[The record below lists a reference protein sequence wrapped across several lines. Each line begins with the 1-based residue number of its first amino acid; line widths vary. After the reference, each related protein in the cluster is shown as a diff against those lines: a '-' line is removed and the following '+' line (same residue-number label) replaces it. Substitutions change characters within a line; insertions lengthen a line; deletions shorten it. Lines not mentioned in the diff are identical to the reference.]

1 MGTYAQPGITRG
13 QALMAEKSDYASGLS
28 KTFKVARK
36 SKENQMA
43 MIETSK
49 NALAKQTAE
58 LMQEANKI
66 ESSDNSELAD
76 SFKQTI
82 IDQIDALDLLEYNSI
97 GRDQTEVTKMRSN
110 LLNGVEGATGNFMK
124 LLAEAEDYN
133 KRVVNGTNSKTVSNT
148 NSNPEAIP
156 FLNALGVNGGRKVKT
171 EWDGLGFNLSYEDPT
186 TGKEFKINPTNY
198 YAGREQGLPGLWNEV
213 QDPSPTFKASYDQY
227 AKNFPNIN
235 KVTESRG
242 ANGEL
247 ITTTSL
253 DSEKAYDNIR
263 NGILNDKLLKNGIDG
278 DVMQFLSGSGFG
290 EKLVG
295 VAYNPDDKNQE
306 KDIME
311 ATADYIMSQ
320 YSKGKGEQISKIN
333 TKLGKVGSVGNNN
346 DNVKTTK
353 LNHTK
358 FINTLGSIEG
368 EIDIVET
375 PNGLPPKIKDAK
387 KGKVYQNTL
396 EFNEDGSRNSDFEK
410 VYRFD
415 GEKYIELDP
424 GKDSFADTEKTKV
437 KKLADIKKYLLKAK
451 TGPKVLGIVKGDNR
465 EITKKDK
472 IVPPGEIIKDGIYR
486 KTGGGTAQSPT
497 TYTLIDIESEF
508 DQSILDDL
516 DGMENKLNQ
525 ALGIKSDSPI

>member
-1 MGTYAQPGITRG
+1 MGTYAQPGITQG
-13 QALMAEKSDYASGLS
+13 QALMAEKADYASGLS
-28 KTFKVARK
+28 KTLRVAK
-36 SKENQMA
+36 LSKDNQMA

-66 ESSDNSELAD
+66 QSSDNSELAD

-124 LLAEAEDYN
+124 LLAEAEEYN
-133 KRVVNGTNSKTVSNT
+133 KRVVNGTSPKTVSNT

-156 FLNALGVNGGRKVKT
+156 FLNALGVNGGKQVKT
-171 EWDGLGFNLSYEDPT
+171 EWDGLGFNLSYKDPS

-213 QDPSPTFKASYDQY
+213 QDPSPTFKASYDQL

-263 NGILNDKLLKNGIDG
+263 NGILNDKLLIKGIDG
-278 DVMQFLSGSGFG
+278 DTMQFLAGSGFG

-295 VAYNPDDKNQE
+295 VAYDPDDKNQE

-311 ATADYIMSQ
+311 ATADYVMSQ
-320 YSKGKGEQISKIN
+320 YSKGKGEQVRDIRTQLAKPKTKTKIE
-333 TKLGKVGSVGNNN
+333 K
-346 DNVKTTK
+346 
-353 LNHTK
+353 
-358 FINTLGSIEG
+358 G
-368 EIDIVET
+368 EK
-375 PNGLPPKIKDAK
+375 GKIKKDYTELLLTAAEPAFFDAPSGESDGLIK
-387 KGKVYQNTL
+387 VDKKFDKGKFREN
-396 EFNEDGSRNSDFEK
+396 
-410 VYRFD
+410 
-415 GEKYIELDP
+415 
-424 GKDSFADTEKTKV
+424 
-437 KKLADIKKYLLKAK
+437 IKIGLLKESP
-451 TGPKVLGIVKGDNR
+451 GVIVKGTDAVLKDWLKEDQINKNSIYIKLPDNN
-465 EITKKDK
+465 ITKQ
-472 IVPPGEIIKDGIYR
+472 P
-486 KTGGGTAQSPT
+486 TG
-497 TYTLIDIESEF
+497 YK
-508 DQSILDDL
+508 ILDVDNISDDIL
-516 DGMENKLNQ
+516 MDREALNKWIINML
-525 ALGIKSDSPI
+525 STESPI

>member
-1 MGTYAQPGITRG
+1 MGTYAQPGITQG
-13 QALMAEKSDYASGLS
+13 QALMAEKADYASGLS
-28 KTFKVARK
+28 KTFKAARL
-36 SKENQMA
+36 SKDNQMA

-66 ESSDNSELAD
+66 ESNDNSELAD

-133 KRVVNGTNSKTVSNT
+133 KRVVNGTSSKTVSNT

-198 YAGREQGLPGLWNEV
+198 YAGREQGLNGLWSEV
-213 QDPSPTFKASYDQY
+213 QDPSPTFKASYDQL
-227 AKNFPNIN
+227 AKKYPNISMI
-235 KVTESRG
+235 TETEG

-278 DVMQFLSGSGFG
+278 DVMQFLAGSGFG

-295 VAYNPDDKNQE
+295 AAYDPEDTDQE

-320 YSKGKGEQISKIN
+320 YSKGNGTQISKIN
-333 TKLGKVGSVGNNN
+333 TKLGKGGG
-346 DNVKTTK
+346 DGDGEGDGDVKTTK

-358 FINTLGSIEG
+358 FINTLSEIKSQSEFDKGFIE
-368 EIDIVET
+368 
-375 PNGLPPKIKDAK
+375 A
-387 KGKVYQNTL
+387 Q
-396 EFNEDGSRNSDFEK
+396 
-410 VYRFD
+410 
-415 GEKYIELDP
+415 
-424 GKDSFADTEKTKV
+424 
-437 KKLADIKKYLLKAK
+437 KLADIKKYLLKQGGVYEGSNK
-451 TGPKVLGIVKGDNR
+451 KV
-465 EITKKDK
+465 
-472 IVPPGEIIKDGIYR
+472 IKDFEGDADQLDPNGLYR
-486 KTGGGTAQSPT
+486 KTGTAANPT
-497 TYTLIDIESEF
+497 YEIIDLEKTFTDEVLMDSNA
-508 DQSILDDL
+508 
-516 DGMENKLNQ
+516 MEKNLN
-525 ALGIKSDSPI
+525 AELGLTIPKAR

>member
-1 MGTYAQPGITRG
+1 MGTYAQPGITQG
-13 QALMAEKSDYASGLS
+13 QALMAEKADYASGLS
-28 KTFKVARK
+28 KTFKAAK
-36 SKENQMA
+36 LSKDNQMA

-66 ESSDNSELAD
+66 ESSDTSELAD

-110 LLNGVEGATGNFMK
+110 LLNGIEGATGNFMK

-198 YAGREQGLPGLWNEV
+198 YAGREQGLNGLWSEV
-213 QDPSPTFKASYDQY
+213 QDPSPTFKASYDQL

-235 KVTESRG
+235 KVEESRG
-242 ANGEL
+242 DNGEL

-278 DVMQFLSGSGFG
+278 DVMQFLAGSGFG

-320 YSKGKGEQISKIN
+320 YSKGKGEQVRDIRTQLAKPKTKTSK
-333 TKLGKVGSVGNNN
+333 TGKG
-346 DNVKTTK
+346 KITK
-353 LNHTK
+353 LNHTS
-358 FINTLGSIEG
+358 FINTLDDLKGAG
-368 EIDIVET
+368 IDIMPGMMKVSDSRLVKGQVYKNE
-375 PNGLPPKIKDAK
+375 NKDSDDYEKIYK
-387 KGKVYQNTL
+387 
-396 EFNEDGSRNSDFEK
+396 
-410 VYRFD
+410 FD
-415 GEKYIELDP
+415 GKKYIELD
-424 GKDSFADTEKTKV
+424 KENYFKTKGDNTNQKIV
-437 KKLADIKKYLLKAK
+437 EIKKYLLKAK

-465 EITKKDK
+465 EITTEDK

-486 KTGGGTAQSPT
+486 KTGGGYKEAT
-497 TYTLIDIESEF
+497 TYTLIDVENEF
-508 DQSILDDL
+508 DQSTLDDL

-525 ALGIKSDSPI
+525 ALGINPI

>member
-1 MGTYAQPGITRG
+1 MGTYAQPGITQG
-13 QALMAEKSDYASGLS
+13 QALMAEKADYASGLS
-28 KTFKVARK
+28 KTFKAARL
-36 SKENQMA
+36 SKDNQMA

-49 NALAKQTAE
+49 NALAEQTAE

-66 ESSDNSELAD
+66 ESNDNSELAD

-171 EWDGLGFNLSYEDPT
+171 DWDGLGFNLSYEDPT

-198 YAGREQGLPGLWNEV
+198 YAGREQGLNGLWSEV
-213 QDPSPTFKASYDQY
+213 QDPSPTFKASYDQL
-227 AKNFPNIN
+227 AKKYPSISMI
-235 KVTESRG
+235 TERKG
-242 ANGEL
+242 ANGKL

-278 DVMQFLSGSGFG
+278 DVMQFLAGSGFG

-295 VAYNPDDKNQE
+295 AAYDPEDTNQE

-311 ATADYIMSQ
+311 ATADYMMSQ
-320 YSKGKGEQISKIN
+320 YSKGNGTQISKIN
-333 TKLGKVGSVGNNN
+333 TKVGKDDGDG
-346 DNVKTTK
+346 DDKTTK
-353 LNHTK
+353 LNHTD
-358 FINTLGSIEG
+358 FINNLSADAPMRPSSISKAE
-368 EIDIVET
+368 
-375 PNGLPPKIKDAK
+375 
-387 KGKVYQNTL
+387 KGKVYKD
-396 EFNEDGSRNSDFEK
+396 EDGK
-410 VYRFD
+410 LYRFD
-415 GEKYIELDP
+415 GKNEYIPVEGNAAVSRD
-424 GKDSFADTEKTKV
+424 E
-437 KKLADIKKYLLKAK
+437 KLADIKKYLLKTK

-465 EITKKDK
+465 EITKEDK

-508 DQSILDDL
+508 DLSTLDDL

-525 ALGIKSDSPI
+525 ALGINPI